1 MDEFDKI
8 MSEIMARKYAKESD
22 QDLLDRNDVIDEISK
37 IIDDRLFSK
46 QPLSLAITGIWGVGK
61 SYILKEIE
69 KSYSGRCIVFHYDC
83 WKNDI
88 MMNR

>member
-1 MDEFDKI
+1 MDEFDKM
-8 MSEIMARKYAKESD
+8 MSDIMAKKFKRESD
-22 QDLLDRNDVIDEISK
+22 SDLLDRNNVIDDISR

-69 KSYSGRCIVFHYDC
+69 NKYSGRCMVFSL
-83 WKNDI
+83 
-88 MMNR
+88 